1 MIDKLVTMVEAV
13 ERIPSGCTLALGGVT
28 LYRRPVA
35 FAKALVQR
43 RRSTGQPVNLT
54 LLVFTA
60 GFESDLLVGARMVS
74 RVRTCYFGLEIF
86 GLAPMFTYYANHGE
100 IEIVEETEISLALGL
115 RARIAGVGFMPG
127 RAWLGT
133 DLPRLRPDVQT
144 VTDPYSGEKLMAFPP
159 IVPEVVV
166 IHALKAD
173 PEGNAQIGAHKGIDE
188 DLVLA
193 AEYVIVTAEE
203 IVPRLDRADLVA
215 PFVHAVVHAEFGAKP
230 TSCHPLY
237 PIDGEALLSYTESV
251 SDPRAFESFMAGS
264 GF

>member
-127 RAWLGT
+127 R
-133 DLPRLRPDVQT
+133 
-144 VTDPYSGEKLMAFPP
+144 
-159 IVPEVVV
+159 
-166 IHALKAD
+166 
-173 PEGNAQIGAHKGIDE
+173 
-188 DLVLA
+188 
-193 AEYVIVTAEE
+193 
-203 IVPRLDRADLVA
+203 
-215 PFVHAVVHAEFGAKP
+215 
-230 TSCHPLY
+230 
-237 PIDGEALLSYTESV
+237 
-251 SDPRAFESFMAGS
+251 
-264 GF
+264 